1 MLTLIEVAAIL
12 AAGLFAGAAVYI
24 NLVEHPARMSL
35 DTRHA
40 ARQWAPSYARA
51 TLMQAPLAV
60 VGFFLGVCAWW
71 QDHGTAWLAASLLI
85 GAVVP
90 FTLIVIMPTNR
101 QLLDA
106 KRDFDSTETRVL
118 LQRWNWLHAVRSV
131 LGLAAFAI
139 AVGGL
144 AF

>member
-1 MLTLIEVAAIL
+1 MKPRLANGTRLRIPGAPPIADNRRMLTLTEVAAIL

-85 GAVVP
+85 GAVV
-90 FTLIVIMPTNR
+90 
-101 QLLDA
+101 
-106 KRDFDSTETRVL
+106 
-118 LQRWNWLHAVRSV
+118 
-131 LGLAAFAI
+131 
-139 AVGGL
+139 
-144 AF
+144 

>member
-12 AAGLFAGAAVYI
+12 AAGLFAGAAVY
-24 NLVEHPARMSL
+24 VEHPARRSL

-60 VGFFLGVCAWW
+60 TGSFLGICAWW
-71 QDHGTAWLAASLLI
+71 QDHGTAWLAASLL
-85 GAVVP
+85 
-90 FTLIVIMPTNR
+90 T
-101 QLLDA
+101 
-106 KRDFDSTETRVL
+106 
-118 LQRWNWLHAVRSV
+118 
-131 LGLAAFAI
+131 I